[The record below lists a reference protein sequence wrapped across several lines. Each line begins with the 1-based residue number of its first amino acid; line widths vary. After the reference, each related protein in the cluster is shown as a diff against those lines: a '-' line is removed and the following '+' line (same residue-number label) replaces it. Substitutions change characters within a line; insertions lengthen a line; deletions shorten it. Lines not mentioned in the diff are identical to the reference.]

1 MRSAFSMP
9 KVNSSSISLIWE
21 KSVDV
26 MKLVFIFACRNL
38 AFSRTDF
45 LLRMVFK
52 CCLYFKMFFVF
63 VDWSVRDKSL
73 EIEA

>member
-1 MRSAFSMP
+1 MP

-38 AFSRTDF
+38 AFSRTDL
-45 LLRMVFK
+45 LLRMVSNVVYILK
-52 CCLYFKMFFVF
+52 CFSYLLIGVC
-63 VDWSVRDKSL
+63 
-73 EIEA
+73 EINR